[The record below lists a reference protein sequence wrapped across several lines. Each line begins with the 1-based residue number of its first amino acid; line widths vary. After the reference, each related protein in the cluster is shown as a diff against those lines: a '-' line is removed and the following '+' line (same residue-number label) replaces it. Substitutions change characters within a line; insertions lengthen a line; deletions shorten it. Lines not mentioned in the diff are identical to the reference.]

1 MQKIAKLI
9 FLRILGWKIEN
20 NAPLHLEKYVI
31 IAAPHTSWQ
40 DFPVGIFT
48 KWVCGLSANF
58 IGKASI
64 FKPPFGFIFR
74 ALGGTAVDRSK
85 SANRVDAI
93 VDIFNTK
100 EQFVLALSPEGTRKK
115 VDTWKTGFYYIAKG
129 ANVPI
134 VMIGLDFEHK
144 KVIFSEPYSVTGNK
158 EKDFRVFYDF
168 FRDIKGKH
176 PENFLGL

>member
-1 MQKIAKLI
+1 
-9 FLRILGWKIEN
+9 
-20 NAPLHLEKYVI
+20 
-31 IAAPHTSWQ
+31 
-40 DFPVGIFT
+40 
-48 KWVCGLSANF
+48 
-58 IGKASI
+58 
-64 FKPPFGFIFR
+64 
-74 ALGGTAVDRSK
+74 VDRSK

-144 KVIFSEPYSVTGNK
+144 KVIFSEPYSVTEIKKKTLGFSMIFLEILK
-158 EKDFRVFYDF
+158 ENTLKIF
-168 FRDIKGKH
+168 
-176 PENFLGL
+176 